1 MTTQRVSIPV
11 KAAFGIGQIAEG
23 TKGCAVSIFLIFFY
37 TNVLGLSGTLA
48 GTALL
53 IALCFDAVSDPL
65 MGSISDSF
73 KSRWGR
79 RHPFM
84 YGAALPMAVSF
95 YFLFVPPSGLSQT
108 QLFIWLTVFAV
119 LTRTFM
125 TIYSVPH
132 MAMNAE
138 LSEDYGERTTLSAV
152 RVFFGLVGFLIVT
165 MLSFGIFFRVT
176 PDYPKGQLNPEA
188 YPLFAIT
195 LAVLMVVTIW
205 YSAIGTHHRIP
216 FLPQASKD
224 SPPLSLRRFLG
235 EMFSTLQVRS
245 FRLMGFGMVFWYV
258 IQGLNTGITMYLFT
272 YFWGFSSKQIGIIL
286 PIAMLGV
293 AFGAPFSRLLA
304 RKIGEK
310 KDTWIYASLW
320 SLILMLST
328 ALLRLLNLLPETGHP
343 IIFPLVAGTYFLGQA
358 GQGIALSM
366 GHSVLADITD
376 EHERVHHVRQ
386 EGLYYGAISL
396 MQKIATGLGSFIVG
410 VMVDY
415 SGVGTLR
422 DSSLITWDILSRVG
436 WSFIIVSTMLT
447 LIAVFFV
454 RQYDIT
460 RARHAEILEELSDR
474 KSDEATAN
482 EGSA

>member
-1 MTTQRVSIPV
+1 MTNQRVSIPV

-23 TKGCAVSIFLIFFY
+23 IKACAIAVFLIFFY

-84 YGAALPMAVSF
+84 YGAAVPMAASF

-138 LSEDYGERTTLSAV
+138 LSEDYGERTTLSAL
-152 RVFFGLVGFLIVT
+152 RVFCGLLGYLIVAI
-165 MLSFGIFFRVT
+165 LSFGVFFKAT
-176 PDYPKGQLNPEA
+176 PEYPKGQLNPEG
-188 YPLFAIT
+188 YPLFAIAF
-195 LAVLMVVTIW
+195 AVLMVVTIW

-224 SPPLSLRRFLG
+224 TPPLSLRRFFSEVL
-235 EMFSTLQVRS
+235 STLQVRP
-245 FRLMGFGMVFWYV
+245 FRFMGLGMVFWYV
-258 IQGLNTGITMYLFT
+258 IYGIYSVITLYLFT
-272 YFWGFSSKQIGIIL
+272 YFWGFTSKQIGIIM
-286 PIAMLGV
+286 PIALLGV
-293 AFGAPFSRLLA
+293 ACGTPFSRRLA

-310 KDTWIYASLW
+310 RDTWIIASLW
-320 SLILMLST
+320 SLSLMSLTVILK
-328 ALLRLLNLLPETGHP
+328 LLNLLPETGHP
-343 IIFPLVAGTYFLGQA
+343 IIFPLVACSYFLGQA
-358 GQGIALSM
+358 GFGVTLTM

-396 MQKIATGLGSFIVG
+396 MQKIATGLGSFLVG

-415 SGVGTLR
+415 SGIGALR
-422 DSSLITWDILSRVG
+422 DPSMINHDILSRFG
-436 WSFIIVSTMLT
+436 WSLTIVPIVVT
-447 LIAVFFV
+447 LIAILFV

-460 RARHAEILEELSDR
+460 RVRHAKILKELAGR
-474 KSDEATAN
+474 RSDEVAVN
-482 EGSA
+482 L

>member
-11 KAAFGIGQIAEG
+11 KAAYGIGQIAEG
-23 TKGCAVSIFLIFFY
+23 VKGCAVSLFLIFFY

-84 YGAALPMAVSF
+84 YGAAVPMAVSF
-95 YFLFVPPSGLSQT
+95 YFLFVPPAGLSQT
-108 QLFIWLTVFAV
+108 GLFIWLTVFAV

-132 MAMNAE
+132 MAMTAE
-138 LSEDYGERTTLSAV
+138 LTEDYGERTTLSAI
-152 RVFFGLVGFLIVT
+152 RVFCGNLGFLTVAIVGFSV
-165 MLSFGIFFRVT
+165 FFKAT
-176 PDYPKGQLNPEA
+176 PEFARGQLNPAA
-188 YPLFAIT
+188 YPRFALAFAI
-195 LAVLMVVTIW
+195 LAVVTIW

-224 SPPLSLRRFLG
+224 SPPLSLRRFFE
-235 EMFSTLQVRS
+235 EMLSTLKVRP
-245 FRLMGFGMVFWYV
+245 FRFMGFGMVFWYT
-258 IQGLNTGITMYLFT
+258 IYGLNTGITMYLFT
-272 YFWGFSSKQIGIIL
+272 YFWGFSSKQIGILL
-286 PIAMLGV
+286 PIIMLGV
-293 AFGAPFSRLLA
+293 ACATPFSRIVA

-310 KDTWIYASLW
+310 RDTWIYASLW
-320 SLILMLST
+320 SLILNSSMA
-328 ALLRLLNLLPETGHP
+328 ALKLLNLLPENGHP
-343 IIFPLVAGTYFLGQA
+343 IIFPLVAGTIFLGQA
-358 GQGIALSM
+358 GLGIAVTM

-396 MQKIATGLGSFIVG
+396 MQKVATGLGSFIVG
-410 VMVDY
+410 VIVDY
-415 SGVGTLR
+415 TGMGALR
-422 DSSLITWDILSRVG
+422 DPSMITWDILSRTG
-436 WSFIIVSTMLT
+436 WSYISVTIVLT
-447 LIAVFFV
+447 LIAIFFA

-460 RARHAEILEELSDR
+460 RARHAEILKELADR
-474 KSDEATAN
+474 RSN
-482 EGSA
+482 EVEVYD

>member
-11 KAAFGIGQIAEG
+11 KAAYGIGQIAEG
-23 TKGCAVSIFLIFFY
+23 AKGCAVSVFLIFFY

-84 YGAALPMAVSF
+84 YGAAVPMAVSF
-95 YFLFVPPSGLSQT
+95 YFLFVPPTGLSQT

-138 LSEDYGERTTLSAV
+138 FSQDYGERTTLSAL
-152 RVFFGLVGFLIVT
+152 RVLFGLLGFLLVII
-165 MLSFGIFFRVT
+165 LSFGVFFRAT
-176 PDYPKGQLNPEA
+176 PEYPKGQLNPEG

-195 LAVLMVVTIW
+195 FAVLMVVTIW

-216 FLPQASKD
+216 FLPQASKN
-224 SPPLSLRRFLG
+224 SPPLSLHRFFK
-235 EMFSTLQVRS
+235 EMLSALKVRP
-245 FRLMGFGMVFWYV
+245 FRLMGFGMAFWYV
-258 IQGLNTGITMYLFT
+258 VYGLNIGITMYLFT
-272 YFWGFSSKQIGIIL
+272 YFWEFSSKQIGIIL
-286 PIAMLGV
+286 PIAMLGTV
-293 AFGAPFSRLLA
+293 CATPFSRLLV

-310 KDTWIYASLW
+310 RDTWIYASLW
-320 SLILMLST
+320 SLILMSSMAVLK
-328 ALLRLLNLLPETGHP
+328 LLNLLPETGHS
-343 IIFPLVAGTYFLGQA
+343 IIFPLVAGSYFLGQA
-358 GQGIALSM
+358 GLGIALTM

-386 EGLYYGAISL
+386 EGLYYGVISL
-396 MQKIATGLGSFIVG
+396 LQKIATGLGSFIIG

-415 SGVGTLR
+415 SGIGSLR
-422 DSSLITWDILSRVG
+422 DPSMINQDIQNSIG
-436 WSFIIVSTMLT
+436 WSFISVTSVLT
-447 LIAVFFV
+447 VIAIFFV

-460 RARHAEILEELSDR
+460 RARHAEILKELADR
-474 KSDEATAN
+474 RSN
-482 EGSA
+482 EVEMIV